1 MPVQHYRKNSMDD
14 ILLETMRTY
23 LNTVNWKRKC
33 NGRNWGTSV
42 ECSATKWWVNGK
54 CSKEDLVERI
64 IRKDQEVSK
73 LISKNKVL
81 NKELF
86 EEEELRHNIKIN
98 YEDKVESLNNELD
111 EVIKKNISLQK
122 GLKKTLIGLYIMAV
136 LFVLTL
142 ILVFIA

>member
-1 MPVQHYRKNSMDD
+1 MNKENKLKAR
-14 ILLETMRTY
+14 RTK
-23 LNTVNWKRKC
+23 L
-33 NGRNWGTSV
+33 
-42 ECSATKWWVNGK
+42 GK
-54 CSKEDLVERI
+54 CSKEELVERI

-73 LISKNKVL
+73 LISKNKSL

-86 EEEELRHNIKIN
+86 EEEDLLHNIKN
-98 YEDKVESLNNELD
+98 RYEDRVKNLNDELD

>member
-1 MPVQHYRKNSMDD
+1 MNKESKLKAR
-14 ILLETMRTY
+14 RTK
-23 LNTVNWKRKC
+23 L
-33 NGRNWGTSV
+33 
-42 ECSATKWWVNGK
+42 GK
-54 CSKEDLVERI
+54 CSKEELVERI

-86 EEEELRHNIKIN
+86 EEEDLLHNIKIS
-98 YEDKVESLNNELD
+98 YEDKVENLNDELD

-122 GLKKTLIGLYIMAV
+122 GLKKSLIGLYVMVI

-142 ILVFIA
+142 ILVFIV

>member
-1 MPVQHYRKNSMDD
+1 MNKESKLKAR
-14 ILLETMRTY
+14 RTK
-23 LNTVNWKRKC
+23 L
-33 NGRNWGTSV
+33 
-42 ECSATKWWVNGK
+42 GK

-86 EEEELRHNIKIN
+86 EEEDLLHNIKN
-98 YEDKVESLNNELD
+98 CYEDKVKSLNDELD

-142 ILVFIA
+142 IFVFIA